1 MDIKILHFYPDL
13 MSLYG
18 SYANVS
24 VLKRRLEQMG
34 NTVTVTPVL
43 PGQEADL
50 SDADFLYMGA
60 GTEHAQKA
68 ALVDFARYG
77 ETVKAAAESG
87 VTMLF
92 AGTAMELLGKTITGA
107 DGKVYE
113 GIGLADF
120 TAVQGSK
127 RFVEDVYGH
136 TDLYP
141 DAVVGFM
148 NKCST
153 ISGVETPLLTE
164 LSLGF
169 GNEGERAPEGFHRN
183 NVFASQLTGP
193 LLVKNPRMLDVVVDA
208 IYRRRGE
215 PLPAERP
222 TDHWAEDGWAITA
235 EQLKLRSEGK

>member
-1 MDIKILHFYPDL
+1 MEIKIIHFYPDL

-34 NTVTVTPVL
+34 NTVTVVPVL
-43 PGQEADL
+43 PGQDTDL
-50 SDADFLYMGA
+50 SGADFLYMGA

-77 ETVKAAAESG
+77 EAVKAAAGNG
-87 VTMLF
+87 VAMLF
-92 AGTAMELLGKTITGA
+92 AGTAMELLGKIITDA
-107 DGKVYE
+107 DGKVFS
-113 GIGLADF
+113 GIGLANF
-120 TAVQGSK
+120 TAIQGSK

-141 DAVVGFM
+141 DAVVGFI

-153 ISGVETPLLTE
+153 VSGITTPLLTS

-169 GNEGERAPEGFHRN
+169 GNEGEKKPEGFHEN

-193 LLVKNPRMLDVVVDA
+193 LLVKNPRMLDTAVSA
-208 IYRRRGE
+208 IYQHRSE
-215 PLPAERP
+215 PLPETLP

>member
-34 NTVTVTPVL
+34 STVTVTPVL

-68 ALVDFARYG
+68 ALADFARYG
-77 ETVKAAAESG
+77 EAVKAAAENG

-107 DGKVYE
+107 DGTVCD

-120 TAVQGSK
+120 TSVQGTK

-141 DAVVGFM
+141 EAVVGFM

-153 ISGVETPLLTE
+153 FSGVETPLLTS

-169 GNEGERAPEGFHRN
+169 GNEGEKTPEGFHRN

-193 LLVKNPRMLDVVVDA
+193 LLVKNPRMLDAVVDG
-208 IYRRRGE
+208 IYQHRNE
-215 PLPAERP
+215 PLPVERP
-222 TDHWAEDGWAITA
+222 TDHWAEDGYLITA
-235 EQLKLRSEGK
+235 EQLKLRSESK

>member
-34 NTVTVTPVL
+34 STVTVTSIL

-68 ALVDFARYG
+68 ALADFARYG
-77 ETVKAAAESG
+77 EAVKAAAESG
-87 VTMLF
+87 VAMLF
-92 AGTAMELLGKTITGA
+92 AGTAMELLGKTITDN
-107 DGKVYE
+107 DGKVYD
-113 GIGLADF
+113 GIGLAGF
-120 TAVQGSK
+120 TAVQGTK

-153 ISGVETPLLTE
+153 ISGVETPLLTS
-164 LSLGF
+164 LALGF
-169 GNEGERAPEGFHRN
+169 GNEAQGGAEGFRHK
-183 NVFASQLTGP
+183 NVLGSHLTGP
-193 LLVKNPRMLDVVVDA
+193 ILVKNPRLLDAVITA
-208 IYRRRGE
+208 IYEKRGE
-215 PLPAERP
+215 AVPQLPRDEY
-222 TDHWAEDGWAITA
+222 A
-235 EQLKLRSEGK
+235 EQGYAVTAQALKERCGK

>member
-1 MDIKILHFYPDL
+1 MDIKMLHFYPDL

-34 NTVTVTPVL
+34 NTVTVTPIL
-43 PGQEADL
+43 PGQETDL
-50 SDADFLYMGA
+50 SGADFLYIGA

-68 ALVDFARYG
+68 ALADFTRYG
-77 ETVKAAAESG
+77 EIVKNLAESG

-92 AGTAMELLGKTITGA
+92 AGTAMELLGKTITDA
-107 DGKVYE
+107 DGKVYD

-120 TAVQGSK
+120 TAVQGTK

-141 DAVVGFM
+141 NPVVGFM
-148 NKCST
+148 NKCSI

-169 GNEGERAPEGFHRN
+169 GNEGKKAPEGFHRN

-193 LLVKNPRMLDVVVDA
+193 LLVKNPRMLDAVVDA
-208 IYRRRGE
+208 IYQHRNE

-222 TDHWAEDGWAITA
+222 TDHWAEDGYLITA
-235 EQLKLRSEGK
+235 EQLKLRSESK